1 MFLFIIIFYIGD
13 ITLLQLQDKPIIDS
27 CQDQISGALID
38 YTLHTYPQ
46 INDKFG
52 MMLRLLPEIRQLAQK
67 GEDYLYYKHLN
78 GEVPFNSLLMEMLHS
93 KRK

>member
-1 MFLFIIIFYIGD
+1 M
-13 ITLLQLQDKPIIDS
+13 LQLQDKPIIEN
-27 CQDQISGALID
+27 CQDQIGTAMLD
-38 YTLHTYPQ
+38 YTMSTYPH
-46 INDKFG
+46 INDKYG
-52 MMLRLLPEIRQLAQK
+52 EMLRILPDIRQLSQK